1 MLNNVSLSAIR
12 SFESAARNGSFRRAA
27 EELRLSPSAISH
39 AIANLEQS
47 LGTVLFEREGRAIR
61 LTADGEQLIR
71 HVGNAFEELRRGVE
85 AVTNRGPQLL
95 RLHCAPSFAA
105 QWLSPRLRGF
115 LSAHPDISVRLA
127 ASTDYAAFVTDD
139 FDVDIVYGKPRAD
152 GCIVIPLGEET
163 VTPMCAP
170 AMADRLCVA
179 GDLLGL
185 VLIQS
190 DRKLVRWPDWF
201 GVNGISAPASQGT
214 GMRFDRSFL
223 AIAAAVDGLGV
234 ALESTR
240 LAEREL
246 ASGRLVA
253 PLIKRCANVSYVG
266 HHLIY
271 PLAAQRRRTVHVFTA
286 WLRAELGQV
295 GSGQGKLGQ
304 NADR

>member
-1 MLNNVSLSAIR
+1 MLKDISLSAIR
-12 SFESAARNGSFRRAA
+12 AFELAARNGSFRSAA

-47 LGTVLFEREGRAIR
+47 LGTTLFEREGRAIR
-61 LTADGEQLIR
+61 LSADGEQLMR
-71 HVGNAFEELRRGVE
+71 HVGIAFEELRRGVD

-105 QWLSPRLRGF
+105 QWLSPRLRRF
-115 LSAHPDISVRLA
+115 LTAYPDISVKLA
-127 ASTDYAAFVTDD
+127 ASTDYAVFTTDD
-139 FDVDIVYGKPRAD
+139 FDADIVYGKPRAD
-152 GCIVIPLGEET
+152 GRIVFPLGEEI

-170 AMADRLCVA
+170 EMAHQLREA
-179 GDLLGL
+179 ADLLGL

-201 GVNGISAPASQGT
+201 GVNGMAAPASQGM

-223 AIAAAVDGLGV
+223 AINAAVDGLGV
-234 ALESTR
+234 ALELTL

-253 PLIKRCANVSYVG
+253 PLIERCENVRYVG

-271 PLAAQRRRTVHVFTA
+271 PPAAQRRRTVQVFA
-286 WLRAELGQV
+286 EWLRAELGH
-295 GSGQGKLGQ
+295 G
-304 NADR
+304 

>member
-1 MLNNVSLSAIR
+1 MLKDISLSAIR
-12 SFESAARNGSFRRAA
+12 AFESAARNGSFRSAA

-47 LGTVLFEREGRAIR
+47 LGTTLFEREGRAIR
-61 LTADGEQLIR
+61 LSADGEQLMR
-71 HVGNAFEELRRGVE
+71 HVGIAFEELRRGVD

-105 QWLSPRLRGF
+105 QWLSPRLRRF
-115 LSAHPDISVRLA
+115 LTAYPDISVKLA
-127 ASTDYAAFVTDD
+127 ASTDYAVFTTDD
-139 FDVDIVYGKPRAD
+139 FDADIVYGKPRAD
-152 GCIVIPLGEET
+152 GRIVFPLGEEI

-170 AMADRLCVA
+170 EMAHQLREA
-179 GDLLGL
+179 ADLLGL

-201 GVNGISAPASQGT
+201 GVNGMAAPASQGM

-223 AIAAAVDGLGV
+223 AINAAVDGLGV
-234 ALESTR
+234 ALESTL

-253 PLIKRCANVSYVG
+253 PLIERCENVRYVG

-271 PLAAQRRRTVHVFTA
+271 PPAAQRRRTVQVFA
-286 WLRAELGQV
+286 EWLRAELGH
-295 GSGQGKLGQ
+295 G
-304 NADR
+304 

>member
-1 MLNNVSLSAIR
+1 MKDISLTAIR
-12 SFESAARNGSFRRAA
+12 AFESAARNGSFRGAA

-47 LGTVLFEREGRAIR
+47 LGTTLFEREGRAIR
-61 LTADGEQLIR
+61 LSADGEQLIR
-71 HVGNAFEELRRGVE
+71 HVGIAFDELRRGVD

-115 LSAHPDISVRLA
+115 LTAHPDVSVKLA
-127 ASTDYAAFVTDD
+127 ASTDYAVFVTDD
-139 FDVDIVYGKPRAD
+139 FDADIVYGKPRAD
-152 GCIVIPLGEET
+152 GRIVFPLGEEI

-170 AMADRLCVA
+170 GMAHQLREA
-179 GDLLGL
+179 ADLLGL

-201 GVNGISAPASQGT
+201 GVNGIAAPASQGM

-223 AIAAAVDGLGV
+223 AINAAVDGLGV
-234 ALESTR
+234 ALESTL

-253 PLIKRCANVSYVG
+253 PLMERCENVRYVG

-271 PLAAQRRRTVHVFTA
+271 PPAAQRRRTVQVFA
-286 WLRAELGQV
+286 EWLRAELGH
-295 GSGQGKLGQ
+295 G
-304 NADR
+304 